1 MANVC
6 VFSENFIAL
15 LDMRW
20 HAVSECWNCLPA
32 THFICI
38 QYLSLICQYGAG
50 NRQMCAA
57 CSTYDIMWREAMM
70 QLLDQ
75 LEAENP
81 EDPSLAPKVN
91 IHTAAG

>member
-1 MANVC
+1 
-6 VFSENFIAL
+6 
-15 LDMRW
+15 
-20 HAVSECWNCLPA
+20 
-32 THFICI
+32 
-38 QYLSLICQYGAG
+38 
-50 NRQMCAA
+50 MCAA

-91 IHTAAG
+91 IQPQDIT